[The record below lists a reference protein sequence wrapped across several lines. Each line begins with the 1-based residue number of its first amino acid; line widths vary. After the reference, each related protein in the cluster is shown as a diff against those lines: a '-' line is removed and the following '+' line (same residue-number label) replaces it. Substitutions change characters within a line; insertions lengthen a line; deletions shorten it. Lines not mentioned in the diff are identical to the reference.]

1 MKKLFG
7 IIALTLA
14 MTLIFVGC
22 NNDTTKTEEPKQEE
36 KVEVKE
42 DKKEE
47 TENKDTTEKEEKVE
61 EKEEPKEEATAE
73 SKEII
78 VVSREAGSGTRGAF
92 VELTGVEEDKQDNTY
107 EEAVIQNGTDA
118 VMSTV
123 ATDDNAIGYI
133 SLGSLNDTVKALKV
147 DGVEASVEDIKN
159 GSYKIARPFNICYKD
174 GELNEAAQDFVD
186 FIFSEEGQKIVEEKG
201 YISAVDNAKPFEVKE
216 GLSAQLTIGGST
228 SVTPVMEVLAEKYSE
243 LNPDVEINIESTGST
258 AGVTGAIDGT
268 VDIGMASREL
278 KEEELAQLKGEAIA
292 LDGIAV
298 IVSVN
303 NPAENISTESIK
315 DVFTGKV
322 LDWKDVK

>member
-7 IIALTLA
+7 IIALTLC
-14 MTLIFVGC
+14 MSLIFVGC
-22 NNDTTKTEEPKQEE
+22 NTSDNKSEEPTKQEE
-36 KVEVKE
+36 KSEVKE
-42 DKKEE
+42 DKVEDKKTEDKEE
-47 TENKDTTEKEEKVE
+47 DKKEDKKDADK
-61 EKEEPKEEATAE
+61 AD

-107 EEAVIQNGTDA
+107 AEAVIQNGTDA
-118 VMSTV
+118 VMTTV
-123 ATDDNAIGYI
+123 SNDANAIGYI
-133 SLGSLNDTVKALKV
+133 SLGSLNETVKALKV
-147 DGVEASVEDIKN
+147 DGVQASVEDIKN
-159 GSYKIARPFNICYKD
+159 GSYKISRPFNICYID
-174 GELNEAAQDFVD
+174 GELNEAAQNFVE

-201 YISAVDNAKPFEVKE
+201 YITVKDDAKPFEKKE
-216 GLSAQLTIGGST
+216 GLKAQLTIGGST
-228 SVTPVMEVLAEKYSE
+228 SVTPVMEALAEAYAD

-278 KEEELAQLKGEAIA
+278 KEEELAKLKGEAIA

-298 IVSVN
+298 IVSN
-303 NPAENISTESIK
+303 DNPVSEISTESIK

>member
-7 IIALTLA
+7 IIALTLC
-14 MTLIFVGC
+14 MSLIFVGC
-22 NNDTTKTEEPKQEE
+22 NTTENKTEEPAKQEE
-36 KVEVKE
+36 K
-42 DKKEE
+42 KEE
-47 TENKDTTEKEEKVE
+47 KKEEKVE
-61 EKEEPKEEATAE
+61 EKKEEKAEEKKEEKKDDKGE

-107 EEAVIQNGTDA
+107 AEAVIQNGTDA

-123 ATDDNAIGYI
+123 ANDANAIGYI
-133 SLGSLNDTVKALKV
+133 SLGSLNETVKALKV
-147 DGVEASVEDIKN
+147 DRVEASVADIKN
-159 GSYKIARPFNICYKD
+159 GTYKISRPFNICYID
-174 GELNEAAQDFVD
+174 GQLDDVAQNFVD

-201 YISAVDNAKPFEVKE
+201 YIAAVDNAKPFEVKE
-216 GLSAQLTIGGST
+216 GLKAQLTIGGST

-243 LNPDVEINIESTGST
+243 INPDVEINIESTGST

-278 KEEELAQLKGEAIA
+278 KEEELAKLKGQAIA

-298 IVSVN
+298 IVSVD
-303 NPAENISTESIK
+303 NPVENISTESIK